1 MAVKTNYPE
10 LRNEVLKGMGGLS
23 KDIPE
28 VMKGFSQ
35 LHEAGVKDGALPQAV
50 KELISVGIAIA
61 VRCEGCIACHVHD
74 ALAVGAT
81 PEQVKETIG
90 VAVVMG
96 GGPSVV
102 YGAIANKA
110 LEHFLE
116 KG

>member
-1 MAVKTNYPE
+1 MAGQTDYAE
-10 LRNEVLKGMGGLS
+10 LRNEVLKGMGALS

-28 VMKGFSQ
+28 VMKGFSK
-35 LHEAGVKDGALPQAV
+35 LHGAGVGGGALSQAV

-74 ALAVGAT
+74 ALAEGAT

-110 LEHFLE
+110 LEQFLE
-116 KG
+116 KH